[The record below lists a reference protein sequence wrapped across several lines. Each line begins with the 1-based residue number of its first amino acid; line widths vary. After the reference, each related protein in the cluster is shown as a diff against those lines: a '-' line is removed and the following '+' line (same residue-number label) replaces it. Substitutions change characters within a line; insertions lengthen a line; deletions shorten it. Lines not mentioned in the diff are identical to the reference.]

1 MTTGTGHNSKNKIS
15 SGDITKVQSKEGA
28 VGVSVGVSDDEAF
41 KTNLSNSSHLLADM
55 NASPLHLHVTTV
67 EGALL
72 QGKPP
77 VSVPSSIISSHAH
90 AHGSACGIRSSSR
103 SRSNSRT
110 RARSRSRDAG
120 RLDGSQSP
128 SVVSVSGYGSA
139 SASSSRRNSCSS
151 IEDIEPDILTDKM
164 GHEELT
170 LPPGSCA
177 SSVSTLHTVNER
189 MSEDALEDCHAFTD
203 LKDVIRQ
210 IQATHS
216 GSGDGQS
223 QSQGPL
229 GIGTGTSS
237 RNSVNGG
244 SIMEDPGHLLETLEE
259 FEEGEEDDEI
269 EEDDNQNQP
278 QPPQAQP
285 QDDDKNQVSVTAKK
299 EDEKQKLLLLKKKK
313 SGVVS
318 N

>member
-1 MTTGTGHNSKNKIS
+1 MTTDTDHNSKNKIP
-15 SGDITKVQSKEGA
+15 SGDITEVQSKEGT
-28 VGVSVGVSDDEAF
+28 VSVLISDDEAF

-77 VSVPSSIISSHAH
+77 VPSSIIS
-90 AHGSACGIRSSSR
+90 HGSGRSSR

-128 SVVSVSGYGSA
+128 SIVSVSGYGSA
-139 SASSSRRNSCSS
+139 SSSRRNSYSS

-170 LPPGSCA
+170 PGSCA

-216 GSGDGQS
+216 GSGEGQG
-223 QSQGPL
+223 QNQGPHSI

-259 FEEGEEDDEI
+259 FEEGEEDDEM
-269 EEDDNQNQP
+269 EEDDNQD
-278 QPPQAQP
+278 QP
-285 QDDDKNQVSVTAKK
+285 QDQPQHQDNDNVRNHTTTAKK
-299 EDEKQKLLLLKKKK
+299 EEENQKLLLLKKKK
-313 SGVVS
+313 TGVVS

>member
-1 MTTGTGHNSKNKIS
+1 MTDHNSNSKIPS
-15 SGDITKVQSKEGA
+15 AIQSQSKERIVNA
-28 VGVSVGVSDDEAF
+28 DEAF
-41 KTNLSNSSHLLADM
+41 KTNLSNSNHLLADM

-77 VSVPSSIISSHAH
+77 VSIPSSIIS
-90 AHGSACGIRSSSR
+90 HGSGSR

-110 RARSRSRDAG
+110 RARSRSRSKYDTREGAM
-120 RLDGSQSP
+120 DGSQSP
-128 SVVSVSGYGSA
+128 SII
-139 SASSSRRNSCSS
+139 SASSSRRNSYSS
-151 IEDIEPDILTDKM
+151 IEEIEPDILTDKM

-170 LPPGSCA
+170 PGSCA

-203 LKDVIRQ
+203 LKNVIRQ

-216 GSGDGQS
+216 GEGPSGTNT
-223 QSQGPL
+223 
-229 GIGTGTSS
+229 GTGTSS
-237 RNSVNGG
+237 RNSANGG

-269 EEDDNQNQP
+269 DED
-278 QPPQAQP
+278 
-285 QDDDKNQVSVTAKK
+285 QDKGDDKNNVTEKN
-299 EDEKQKLLLLKKKK
+299 EEEKQKLLLLKKKK
-313 SGVVS
+313 TCIDS
-318 N
+318 NCNEA

>member
-1 MTTGTGHNSKNKIS
+1 MTTDTDHNSKNKIP
-15 SGDITKVQSKEGA
+15 SGDITEVQSKEGT
-28 VGVSVGVSDDEAF
+28 VSVLVSDDEAF

-77 VSVPSSIISSHAH
+77 VPSSIIS
-90 AHGSACGIRSSSR
+90 HGSGRSSR

-128 SVVSVSGYGSA
+128 SIVSVSGYGSA
-139 SASSSRRNSCSS
+139 SSSRRNSYSS

-170 LPPGSCA
+170 PGSCA

-216 GSGDGQS
+216 GEGQG
-223 QSQGPL
+223 QNQGPHSI

-259 FEEGEEDDEI
+259 FEEGEEDDEM
-269 EEDDNQNQP
+269 EEDDNQD
-278 QPPQAQP
+278 QP
-285 QDDDKNQVSVTAKK
+285 QDQPQHQDNDNVRNHTTTAKK
-299 EDEKQKLLLLKKKK
+299 EEENQKLLLLKKKK
-313 SGVVS
+313 TGVVS

>member
-1 MTTGTGHNSKNKIS
+1 MTTDTDHNSKNKIP
-15 SGDITKVQSKEGA
+15 SGDITEVQSKEGT
-28 VGVSVGVSDDEAF
+28 VSVQLQVSDDEAF

-77 VSVPSSIISSHAH
+77 VPSSIIS
-90 AHGSACGIRSSSR
+90 HGSGRSSR

-110 RARSRSRDAG
+110 RARSRSRDATTG

-128 SVVSVSGYGSA
+128 SIVSVSGCGYG

-170 LPPGSCA
+170 PGSCA

-216 GSGDGQS
+216 GSGEGQG
-223 QSQGPL
+223 QGQNQGL
-229 GIGTGTSS
+229 HSIGGIGTGTSS

-259 FEEGEEDDEI
+259 FEEGEEDDEM
-269 EEDDNQNQP
+269 EEDDNQD
-278 QPPQAQP
+278 QP
-285 QDDDKNQVSVTAKK
+285 QDQPQTQPQDNDRNHNTTAKK
-299 EDEKQKLLLLKKKK
+299 RRKPKVAASQEKEN
-313 SGVVS
+313 GCC
-318 N
+318 

>member
-28 VGVSVGVSDDEAF
+28 LGVSVGVSDDEAF

-72 QGKPP
+72 QGKPL
-77 VSVPSSIISSHAH
+77 VSVPSSIIS
-90 AHGSACGIRSSSR
+90 RSSR

-128 SVVSVSGYGSA
+128 SVVSISGYGSASA

-223 QSQGPL
+223 QSQWPL

-269 EEDDNQNQP
+269 EEDDNQDQP

-285 QDDDKNQVSVTAKK
+285 QDDDKNQVTAKK
-299 EDEKQKLLLLKKKK
+299 EEDKQKLLLLKKKK

-318 N
+318 D

>member
-1 MTTGTGHNSKNKIS
+1 MTTDHNSKNKIP
-15 SGDITKVQSKEGA
+15 SGDISPEVQSKEGT
-28 VGVSVGVSDDEAF
+28 VSVNVNVSVNDDETF
-41 KTNLSNSSHLLADM
+41 KTYLSNSSHLLADM

-77 VSVPSSIISSHAH
+77 VPSSIIS
-90 AHGSACGIRSSSR
+90 HGNGRSSR

-120 RLDGSQSP
+120 HLDGSQSP
-128 SVVSVSGYGSA
+128 SIVSGYG

-151 IEDIEPDILTDKM
+151 IEDIEADILTDKM
-164 GHEELT
+164 GHEELI
-170 LPPGSCA
+170 PGSCA

-216 GSGDGQS
+216 GSGEGQG
-223 QSQGPL
+223 QGPHS
-229 GIGTGTSS
+229 IGTGTSS

-244 SIMEDPGHLLETLEE
+244 SIMEDAGHLLETLEE

-278 QPPQAQP
+278 QDQPQAQS
-285 QDDDKNQVSVTAKK
+285 QAKDDDKNHVAAKK
-299 EDEKQKLLLLKKKK
+299 KEEEKQKLLLLKKKK
-313 SGVVS
+313 TDRKSVV
-318 N
+318 

>member
-1 MTTGTGHNSKNKIS
+1 MTTDHNSKNKIP
-15 SGDITKVQSKEGA
+15 SGDISTEVQSKEGA
-28 VGVSVGVSDDEAF
+28 VSVNVNVSVNDDETF
-41 KTNLSNSSHLLADM
+41 KTYLSNSSHLLADM

-72 QGKPP
+72 QGKHP
-77 VSVPSSIISSHAH
+77 VPSSIIS
-90 AHGSACGIRSSSR
+90 HGNGRSSR

-120 RLDGSQSP
+120 HLDGSQSP
-128 SVVSVSGYGSA
+128 SIVSGYGSASA

-151 IEDIEPDILTDKM
+151 IEDIEADILTDKM
-164 GHEELT
+164 GHEELI
-170 LPPGSCA
+170 PGSCA

-216 GSGDGQS
+216 GSGEGQG
-223 QSQGPL
+223 QGPHS
-229 GIGTGTSS
+229 IGTGTSS

-244 SIMEDPGHLLETLEE
+244 SIMEDAGHLLETLEE

-278 QPPQAQP
+278 QDQPQAQS
-285 QDDDKNQVSVTAKK
+285 QAKDDDKNHVAAKK
-299 EDEKQKLLLLKKKK
+299 EEEEKQKLLLLKKKK
-313 SGVVS
+313 TGVIS

>member
-1 MTTGTGHNSKNKIS
+1 MTTDTDHNSKNKIP
-15 SGDITKVQSKEGA
+15 SGDITEVQSKEGT
-28 VGVSVGVSDDEAF
+28 GSVPLQVSDDEAF
-41 KTNLSNSSHLLADM
+41 KTNISNSSHLLADM

-77 VSVPSSIISSHAH
+77 VPSSIIS
-90 AHGSACGIRSSSR
+90 HGSGRSSR

-110 RARSRSRDAG
+110 RARSRSRDATTG

-128 SVVSVSGYGSA
+128 SIVSVSGYG

-170 LPPGSCA
+170 PGSCA

-216 GSGDGQS
+216 GSGEGQG
-223 QSQGPL
+223 QGQNQGL
-229 GIGTGTSS
+229 HSIGGIGTGTSS

-259 FEEGEEDDEI
+259 FEEGEEDDEM
-269 EEDDNQNQP
+269 EEDDNQDQPQDQP
-278 QPPQAQP
+278 QP
-285 QDDDKNQVSVTAKK
+285 QDNDNDNDNVRNHTTTAKK
-299 EDEKQKLLLLKKKK
+299 EEEKQKLLLLKKKK
-313 SGVVS
+313 TGVVS